1 MAITS
6 VSLKKVKA
14 RERAPRQTSLLPK
27 VSNLCDKIYFATSR
41 QQHPTT
47 RQKKAIF
54 TMDPAYAFDKP
65 GVISLSKPAMFLTS
79 NAFNIPDGPEGRLCG
94 NDSRCSNPG
103 KSRCLRCKVDRYC
116 SRDCQKAAWSSHK
129 DHCAPFSAEP
139 TNTIIDP
146 LQVEEKDREAF
157 MIENLEA
164 MSRPNVLV
172 LQKNSDSPASIVLHV
187 LQQMFAE
194 HHFRVGY
201 YGLSRYSKAVILL
214 DSQADCEALLQ
225 ILRTSLGKM
234 WGEDVAGPLLAA
246 LHDGMSPVDKQTLK
260 DGWMHPKSTTR
271 ILLIASKD
279 HLNYVA
285 PDTEV
290 CVVLMPSTNLDV
302 IPRWQRMA
310 RMAGQKGRHV
320 SVKPWKTAENLKWK
334 TEEVEFAK
342 KNGDDV
348 IKWQP
353 QYWATYNFEGK
364 ES

>member
-1 MAITS
+1 
-6 VSLKKVKA
+6 
-14 RERAPRQTSLLPK
+14 
-27 VSNLCDKIYFATSR
+27 
-41 QQHPTT
+41 
-47 RQKKAIF
+47 
-54 TMDPAYAFDKP
+54 
-65 GVISLSKPAMFLTS
+65 MFLTS
-79 NAFNIPDGPEGRLCG
+79 AFNIPDGPEGRICG

-103 KSRCLRCKVDRYC
+103 KSRCVRCKVDRYC
-116 SRDCQKAAWSSHK
+116 SRDCQKAAWPSHK
-129 DHCAPFSAEP
+129 ENCVPYSAEP

-201 YGLSRYSKAVILL
+201 YGLSRYAKAVILL

-234 WGEDVAGPLLAA
+234 WGEEVAGPLLAA

-260 DGWMHPKSTTR
+260 SGWMHPESTTR
-271 ILLIASKD
+271 VLLIASKD
-279 HLNYVA
+279 HLDYIA
-285 PDTEV
+285 PDTQV

-310 RMAGQKGRHV
+310 REGMSVSSLGR
-320 SVKPWKTAENLKWK
+320 
-334 TEEVEFAK
+334 
-342 KNGDDV
+342 
-348 IKWQP
+348 P
-353 QYWATYNFEGK
+353 QRISSGRRRRWNSRRRTTKMLSSGNRSTGRRTTSK
-364 ES
+364 ERRVDPVNQT